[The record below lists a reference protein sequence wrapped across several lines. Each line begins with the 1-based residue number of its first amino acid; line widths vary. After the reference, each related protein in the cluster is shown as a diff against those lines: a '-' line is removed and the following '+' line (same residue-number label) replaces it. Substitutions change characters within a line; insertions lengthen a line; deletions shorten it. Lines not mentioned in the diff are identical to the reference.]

1 MSDTTQSKN
10 IDDELLEWG
19 VAQRKDFIQ
28 KMMKA
33 DGSLPDDPKERAL
46 VLKALDGID
55 KTAVSRKRLK
65 IEDKAATNAAETA
78 KLLSQFYEKVAVQ
91 NPFTI
96 DQNMQ
101 EVPARAAPK
110 LPDNVPE
117 VDTVDGE
124 MDTTPGQGS
133 YDEFMGRMN
142 GTPT

>member
-1 MSDTTQSKN
+1 MSELAQSKN
-10 IDDELLEWG
+10 VDDELLEWG
-19 VAQRKDFIQ
+19 VEQRKDFIK

-78 KLLSQFYEKVAVQ
+78 KLISQFYERVSSKD
-91 NPFTI
+91 PFVI

-101 EVPARAAPK
+101 EVPVRAAPK
-110 LPDNVPE
+110 LPDNSPE
-117 VDTVDGE
+117 VDTVEGE
-124 MDTTPGQGS
+124 MDTTPSQGS

-142 GTPT
+142 GAA